1 MNQLTY
7 ITITPYSLLK
17 SRTGGII
24 GRILALSGNVKLVGA
39 RMYAP
44 SDKMVDRY
52 LATLDLE
59 NLPPAIASG
68 LKSYVNANLRRD
80 NPFGISNRIM
90 VLLFEGED
98 AIASLCKNV
107 VGELSFDV
115 KGDTVRGTYGDF
127 VRRNDELSFF
137 EPAALMPSTHEA
149 NLLQLKMLE
158 DFAMSDGG
166 ILTDVIDFPEATQV
180 ETTLVIIKPDNFLR
194 RSSRPGNI
202 IDAFSRTGLFIVG
215 AELLRLSRQQAEEF
229 YGPLRTIFVNKLKR
243 QVADRAATALGD
255 AFDFTIT
262 DALKESIADILKE
275 THAEAEFRKI
285 VNYMTGQDEAGMDL
299 PPEERGKCVAL
310 LYQGENAI
318 EKIRQRLGATDPSKA
333 EDGTI
338 RSIYAYDLMKNGAHA
353 SDSAASAERE
363 RKIVGLLEEGESCE
377 FGHIIHK
384 YLEG

>member
-59 NLPPAIASG
+59 DLPPAIASG

-90 VLLFEGED
+90 VLLFGGDD

-166 ILTDVIDFPEATQV
+166 ILTDVIDFSDATQV

-215 AELLRLSRQQAEEF
+215 AELLQLSRQQAEEF
-229 YGPLRTIFVNKLKR
+229 YAPLRTIFVNKLKR

-299 PPEERGKCVAL
+299 PLEERGKCVAL